1 MYRLSVFIRGEKNR
15 LLCGFK
21 QFFGGKWRLIWDYIN
36 QKILYLTKTI
46 ITFYLMHY
54 TSRSSVLLSLNFKS
68 SRKTTRL
75 VRCDCSYHFAHEV
88 SSIKE
93 LSGSHSWG
101 LQKYPQKYAL
111 SYSDFRTTY
120 GFLEMILTYYFDL
133 TWNFWIL
140 SNTEQFFNKKALK
153 SVKLSFNSVWNAE

>member
-36 QKILYLTKTI
+36 QKIWYLTKTI

-120 GFLEMILTYYFDL
+120 GFLEVILTYCFDL

-140 SNTEQFFNKKALK
+140 SNPEQFFKKRH
-153 SVKLSFNSVWNAE
+153 